1 MMNWNINTI
10 TNEHNYSVEYIY
22 VPFRDAL
29 FREKSIQTHRK
40 FDRLSLGKAD
50 QSLAFYLKKL
60 SREAQTMFVV

>member
-40 FDRLSLGKAD
+40 FDRLSLGKAK
-50 QSLAFYLKKL
+50 QSLAFYL
-60 SREAQTMFVV
+60 EN